1 MLGREVRRVAEV
13 DDHVCVELQS
23 GSGLRLRNSMLPGGR
38 GKAFQMSTAPWVSCP
53 ARASTQGRLYRDGTI
68 KIFRPGPLW
77 IGPRQISTFFLG
89 QNFCKTMQRLYRRCR
104 QDFHTKDLCRIFR
117 ALLTGFRQDFHWILS
132 QRPLQGLGQDALVL
146 RTGETAP

>member
-53 ARASTQGRLYRDGTI
+53 ARASTQGPLYRDGTI

-77 IGPRQISTFFLG
+77 IGPHQISTFF
-89 QNFCKTMQRLYRRCR
+89 FWVKTFARPCR
-104 QDFHTKDLCRIFR
+104 DFTEDAGRIF
-117 ALLTGFRQDFHWILS
+117 T
-132 QRPLQGLGQDALVL
+132 L
-146 RTGETAP
+146 RTFAGFFARF